1 MKKAKLFGFSLIAL
15 GLSVSLAACGGGKG
29 KTAESGGGKGDAAHS
44 AVIITDTGGVD
55 DKSFNQSSWEGLQA
69 WGKEHDLPE
78 GSKGYAYIQSNDA
91 ADYTTN
97 IDQAVSSKF
106 NTIFGIG
113 YLLKDAISS
122 AADANPDTNFVLI
135 DDQIDGKKNVVS
147 ATFRDNEAAYL
158 AGVAAANETKTN
170 KVGFVGGE

>member
-1 MKKAKLFGFSLIAL
+1 MWWWR
-15 GLSVSLAACGGGKG
+15 

-91 ADYTTN
+91 L
-97 IDQAVSSKF
+97 
-106 NTIFGIG
+106 TIQQILTKR
-113 YLLKDAISS
+113 YQVNSTQSL
-122 AADANPDTNFVLI
+122 VL
-135 DDQIDGKKNVVS
+135 
-147 ATFRDNEAAYL
+147 ATC
-158 AGVAAANETKTN
+158 
-170 KVGFVGGE
+170 

>member
-78 GSKGYAYIQSNDA
+78 GSKGMHIFNRMMQLTIQQILTKRYQVNS
-91 ADYTTN
+91 T
-97 IDQAVSSKF
+97 QS
-106 NTIFGIG
+106 
-113 YLLKDAISS
+113 L
-122 AADANPDTNFVLI
+122 VL
-135 DDQIDGKKNVVS
+135 
-147 ATFRDNEAAYL
+147 ATC
-158 AGVAAANETKTN
+158 
-170 KVGFVGGE
+170 

>member
-1 MKKAKLFGFSLIAL
+1 M
-15 GLSVSLAACGGGKG
+15 
-29 KTAESGGGKGDAAHS
+29 
-44 AVIITDTGGVD
+44 D

-91 ADYTTN
+91 TDYTTN

-113 YLLKDAISS
+113 YLLKMQFLL
-122 AADANPDTNFVLI
+122 ADANPDTNFVLI
-135 DDQIDGKKNVVS
+135 DDQIDGKRMSFLQHLEIMKRL
-147 ATFRDNEAAYL
+147 T
-158 AGVAAANETKTN
+158 
-170 KVGFVGGE
+170 